1 MQIEKVYNNN
11 VIQATDQQGRELIVM
26 GKGLGFQKKAGEE
39 LDTSK
44 IEKTF
49 VLQND
54 YQQSDLSSLYLQ
66 MESTE
71 VEVVNAII
79 NKAEGVLGVQFDLS
93 LYLALADHLHFVF
106 ARSHE
111 GVSIENPLSWEVR
124 KFYPNEYQ
132 IEEGENVEQV
142 KYQAA
147 HHELVASAIAT
158 KLAHEIDPEN
168 KVGCMLAAGQY
179 YPHTCHPRDVWEG
192 LQEDREN
199 YFFIDVQARGYY
211 PNYAKKKWE
220 RAGIEIEMTDED
232 LALLK
237 EHTVDFIS
245 FSYYSSRVA
254 SGDPAVKEKTAGN
267 IFASIKNPYLDASE
281 WGWQIDPL
289 GFRITLNS
297 IWDRYQKPLFVV
309 ENGLG
314 AVDTPDENGYVE
326 DDYRIDYL
334 RQHVLTMR
342 DAIVEDGVELLGY
355 TTWGCIDLVSAGTGE
370 MKKRY
375 GFIYV
380 DRDNEGNG
388 TLKRSKKKSFD
399 WYKKVI
405 ATNGADVE

>member
-1 MQIEKVYNNN
+1 MQIDKVYNNN
-11 VIQATDQQGRELIVM
+11 VIQATDQQGRELIVI

-39 LDTSK
+39 IDTRK

-106 ARSHE
+106 ERSHE

-132 IEEGENVEQV
+132 IGLEALQLIKERLGL
-142 KYQAA
+142 
-147 HHELVASAIAT
+147 ELGKAEASAIAT

-245 FSYYSSRVA
+245 FSYYSSRIA

-309 ENGLG
+309 ENG
-314 AVDTPDENGYVE
+314 YVE

-355 TTWGCIDLVSAGTGE
+355 TTWGCNDLVSAGTGE

>member
-1 MQIEKVYNNN
+1 MQIDKVYNNN
-11 VIQATDQQGRELIVM
+11 VIQATDQQGRELIVI

-39 LDTSK
+39 IDTSK

-106 ARSHE
+106 ERSHE

-132 IEEGENVEQV
+132 IGLEALQLIKERLGL
-142 KYQAA
+142 
-147 HHELVASAIAT
+147 ELGKAEASAIAT

-245 FSYYSSRVA
+245 FSYYSSRIA

-309 ENGLG
+309 
-314 AVDTPDENGYVE
+314 ENGYVE

>member
-11 VIQATDQQGRELIVM
+11 VIQASDQQGRELIIM

-106 ARSHE
+106 ERSHE

-211 PNYAKKKWE
+211 PNYAKKK
-220 RAGIEIEMTDED
+220 
-232 LALLK
+232 
-237 EHTVDFIS
+237 
-245 FSYYSSRVA
+245 
-254 SGDPAVKEKTAGN
+254 
-267 IFASIKNPYLDASE
+267 
-281 WGWQIDPL
+281 
-289 GFRITLNS
+289 
-297 IWDRYQKPLFVV
+297 
-309 ENGLG
+309 
-314 AVDTPDENGYVE
+314 
-326 DDYRIDYL
+326 
-334 RQHVLTMR
+334 
-342 DAIVEDGVELLGY
+342 
-355 TTWGCIDLVSAGTGE
+355 
-370 MKKRY
+370 
-375 GFIYV
+375 
-380 DRDNEGNG
+380 
-388 TLKRSKKKSFD
+388 
-399 WYKKVI
+399 
-405 ATNGADVE
+405 

>member
-11 VIQATDQQGRELIVM
+11 VIQASDQQGRELIIM

-106 ARSHE
+106 ERSHE

-132 IEEGENVEQV
+132 IGLEALQLIKERLGL
-142 KYQAA
+142 
-147 HHELVASAIAT
+147 ELGKAEASAIAT

-168 KVGCMLAAGQY
+168 KVGCMLAAGPY

-309 ENGLG
+309 ENG
-314 AVDTPDENGYVE
+314 YVE

-355 TTWGCIDLVSAGTGE
+355 TTWGCNDLVSAGTGE